1 MSSLFEKLKTL
12 VTARVLGPAP
22 RRSDPA
28 APDEGEAESGPVPEV
43 TDASAHRPHV
53 PEVTEA
59 SPAEMAAF
67 EEPVPVQETGSP
79 SSQKERVSKG
89 SKGIDDSQIESSEP
103 DSLEDAR
110 VADLLKGKE
119 S

>member
-1 MSSLFEKLKTL
+1 MSSLFEKLRTL

-22 RRSDPA
+22 RPSDPT

-43 TDASAHRPHV
+43 TDASAHRQHV

-59 SPAEMAAF
+59 SPAKIAAF

-79 SSQKERVSKG
+79 SAEKERV
-89 SKGIDDSQIESSEP
+89 SKGIDDSQIESSES